1 MTDSSSASED
11 LMPAKPTGRAEPRRP
26 IAPKAW
32 RFAACA
38 MALAMLAGAAQSQS
52 PWHGA
57 RDGVEVKA
65 TALTRP
71 AVLAFYQARGF
82 SAEAIAPYA
91 DACVFSFEVRN
102 AGKGPLRL
110 RLADWRAAGRQGSA
124 RFTLPDEWDA
134 NWAGRGVP
142 QAARIAF
149 RWAQFQAEQEFAP
162 GDWIMGMT
170 ALERRIAGPFR
181 LTLRFSDKN
190 RQHEIA
196 IDNITC
202 ASLD

>member
-1 MTDSSSASED
+1 
-11 LMPAKPTGRAEPRRP
+11 
-26 IAPKAW
+26 
-32 RFAACA
+32 

-52 PWHGA
+52 PWHAA
-57 RDGVEVKA
+57 RGGVTVKV
-65 TALTRP
+65 TALTKDAAR
-71 AVLAFYQARGF
+71 AFYQARGF
-82 SAEAIAPYA
+82 SADTIAPYA
-91 DACVFSFEVRN
+91 EACGFSFELRN
-102 AGKGPLRL
+102 AGKTAVQMK
-110 RLADWRAAGRQGSA
+110 LADWRAAGKAGGV

-134 NWAGRGVP
+134 EWARRGTTET
-142 QAARIAF
+142 ARIAF

>member
-1 MTDSSSASED
+1 M
-11 LMPAKPTGRAEPRRP
+11 GRAVPQLP

-38 MALAMLAGAAQSQS
+38 MALATLAGAAQSQP

-82 SAEAIAPYA
+82 SADAIVSYA

-102 AGKGPLRL
+102 TGKGSLRL
-110 RLADWRAAGRQGSA
+110 RLADWRAAGSQGSA
-124 RFTLPDEWDA
+124 RFTLADAWDA
-134 NWAGRGVP
+134 NWAERGVP

-149 RWAQFQAEQEFAP
+149 RWAQFPAEQEFAP
-162 GDWIMGMT
+162 GDWIMGMA
-170 ALERRIAGPFR
+170 ALQPRPVGPFR
-181 LTLRFSDKN
+181 LVTIFHRGN
-190 RQHEIA
+190 RRHEIA
-196 IDNITC
+196 IDNVACT
-202 ASLD
+202 ALD